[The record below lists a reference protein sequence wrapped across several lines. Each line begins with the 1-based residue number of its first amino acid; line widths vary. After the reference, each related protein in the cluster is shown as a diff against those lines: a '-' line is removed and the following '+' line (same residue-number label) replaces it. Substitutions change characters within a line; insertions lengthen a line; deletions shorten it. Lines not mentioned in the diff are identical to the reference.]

1 MDATTIYNKS
11 QSSIKV
17 MKMSKGYN
25 WEIKIYGDDLDKIRD
40 EIKKQDA
47 ALRTQFIEE

>member
-1 MDATTIYNKS
+1 MDATTIYQKS

-25 WEIKIYGDDLDKIRD
+25 WEIKVYGDDLDAIR
-40 EIKKQDA
+40 EIIKKQDA
-47 ALRTQFIEE
+47 ELRTQFTEE

>member
-1 MDATTIYNKS
+1 MDATTIFNKS

-25 WEIKIYGDDLDKIRD
+25 WEIKVYGDDMDKIRE
-40 EIKKQDA
+40 EIKSQDVK
-47 ALRTQFIEE
+47 LREQFTEE

>member
-1 MDATTIYNKS
+1 MDATTIYQKS

-25 WEIKIYGDDLDKIRD
+25 WEIKVYGDNLNEIRD
-40 EIKKQDA
+40 IIKEQDA
-47 ALRTQFIEE
+47 KLRVQFTEE

>member
-25 WEIKIYGDDLDKIRD
+25 WEIKVYGDDLDKIR
-40 EIKKQDA
+40 EIIKEQDA
-47 ALRTQFIEE
+47 KLRTQFTEE

>member
-1 MDATTIYNKS
+1 MDATTIYQKS

-25 WEIKIYGDDLDKIRD
+25 WEIKVYGDDLDKIRD
-40 EIKKQDA
+40 IIKEQDGK
-47 ALRTQFIEE
+47 LRTQFTEE

>member
-11 QSSIKV
+11 ESSIKL

-25 WEIKIYGDDLDKIRD
+25 WEIKVYGDNLDDIRQKIID
-40 EIKKQDA
+40 QDGK
-47 ALRTQFIEE
+47 LRTQFNE